1 MNGISSFQQSLREI
15 NDIIDTV
22 RDQLIIEVQRYEEEK
37 QNKKRIEL
45 LNLIL

>member
-1 MNGISSFQQSLREI
+1 VNGISSFQQSLREI

-22 RDQLIIEVQRYEEEK
+22 RDQLIIEVQRYEEENK
-37 QNKKRIEL
+37 KKKRIEL

>member
-22 RDQLIIEVQRYEEEK
+22 RDQLIIEVQRYEEENK
-37 QNKKRIEL
+37 KKKRIEL

>member
-1 MNGISSFQQSLREI
+1 VNGISSFQQSLREI